1 MAKRQS
7 NIDTSSANESTGGGL
22 FRNNV
27 RTLGIIGILLL
38 VGVGAFFAYN
48 FSRGKNNGE
57 ALVALARIRPYYDRG
72 EFMVAISGDSSKS
85 INGEKIKGLR
95 YVVDEYKSSPAGRV
109 AALFLG
115 NSYLGLGQ
123 PAKAAEPFEIAAGAD
138 DQLVTSAAHAGLAA
152 VAEASGKFEDA
163 AQQYA
168 KAASEDRLELNTPQ
182 YLIGAARNYERAGK
196 KDEAKESYRK
206 VATQFPQ
213 SPANAQARLA
223 LARYNVEL

>member
-7 NIDTSSANESTGGGL
+7 KIDTPDTIENTGGGFL
-22 FRNNV
+22 RDNV

-38 VGVGAFFAYN
+38 VVVGGLFYYN
-48 FSRGKNNGE
+48 YSRGKNNGD

-72 EFMVAISGDSSKS
+72 EFMVAISGDSSKTV
-85 INGEKIKGLR
+85 NGEKIRGLR
-95 YVVDEYKSSPAGRV
+95 VVVDEFKSSPAGKI

-123 PAKAAEPFEIAAGAD
+123 AAKAAEPFEIAAGAD
-138 DQLVTSAAHAGLAA
+138 DPLVTSAAHAGLAA
-152 VAEASGKFEDA
+152 VAESAGKFDDA

-196 KDEAKESYRK
+196 QDEAKENYRK
-206 VATQFPQ
+206 VATQYPQ

-223 LARYNVEL
+223 LARYKVEL

>member
-7 NIDTSSANESTGGGL
+7 NIETSSTGEGTGGGFL
-22 FRNNV
+22 RDNV
-27 RTLGIIGILLL
+27 RTLGIIGIVLL

-48 FSRGKNNGE
+48 YSRGKNNGE

-85 INGEKIKGLR
+85 INGEKVQGLSK
-95 YVVDEYKSSPAGRV
+95 VVEEYKSAPAGKI

-115 NSYLGLGQ
+115 NCYLGLGQ
-123 PAKAAEPFEIAAGAD
+123 PAKAAEPFEIAAGSGD
-138 DQLVTSAAHAGLAA
+138 ELVTSAAHAGLAA
-152 VAEASGKFEDA
+152 VAEAAGKFDDA
-163 AQQYA
+163 AGQYA
-168 KAASEDRLELNTPQ
+168 KAASEDRLEINTPQ

-196 KDEAKESYRK
+196 KDEAKENYRK

>member
-7 NIDTSSANESTGGGL
+7 NIDTSSTNEAAGGGF

-38 VGVGAFFAYN
+38 VGVAAFFFYN
-48 FSRGKNNGE
+48 YSRGKSNGE
-57 ALVALARIRPYYDRG
+57 ALVALSRIRPYYDRG
-72 EFMVAISGDSSKS
+72 EYLVAISGDSSKS

-95 YVVDEYKSSPAGRV
+95 YVVDEYKSAPAGRI

-152 VAEASGKFEDA
+152 VAEGSGKFEEA

-196 KDEAKESYRK
+196 KDEAKENYRK

>member
-7 NIDTSSANESTGGGL
+7 NIDTPSTKEVAGGGFL
-22 FRNNV
+22 RDNV
-27 RTLGIIGILLL
+27 RTIGIIGIVLL
-38 VGVGAFFAYN
+38 VVVAGVLYLSFGRAK
-48 FSRGKNNGE
+48 SSDR
-57 ALVALARIRPYYDRG
+57 ALVELGRIRPYYDRG
-72 EFMVAISGDSSKS
+72 EYMVAINGDSSKTVG
-85 INGEKIKGLR
+85 GEKVHGLR
-95 YVVDEYKSSPAGRV
+95 YIVDEYKSTPAGQIS
-109 AALFLG
+109 ALFLG

-138 DQLVTSAAHAGLAA
+138 DPLVTSGAHAGLAA
-152 VAEASGKFEDA
+152 VAEASGKYEDA
-163 AQQYA
+163 AQQYV
-168 KAASEDRLELNTPQ
+168 KAATDDRQELNTAQ

-196 KDEAKESYRK
+196 QDEAKENYRK